1 MRSKMIGLTCLA
13 VILILGLTACDL
25 DEAYVQHKATE
36 AEEAPS
42 AGPPVAKFSPIAQE
56 YEVGGLVRFKTTG
69 TTTPNRWIESAAWD
83 FGDGTAEKGK
93 WSQTMTVTHR
103 YTAPRSYVVT
113 LTVTDNKGE
122 TDTIQHPL
130 LIWEGTDP
138 ANKGGGADGGVSKTI
153 EAWVVVRLAVEAR
166 LVAPSTAKF
175 HGGGWSPHVAYLG
188 GSRYRVHGSVDSQNG
203 FGAMIRTTFQ
213 AVVRDEHT
221 ARKTWTIE
229 ELRAS
234 P

>member
-1 MRSKMIGLTCLA
+1 MLSKRIGLMCLA

-25 DEAYVQHKATE
+25 DEAYVQRKATE

-42 AGPPVAKFSPIAQE
+42 AGPPVAKFSPIAPSI
-56 YEVGGLVRFKTTG
+56 EVGGLVRFTTTG

-138 ANKGGGADGGVSKTI
+138 ENKGGEAGGAGKLV
-153 EAWVVVRLAVEAR
+153 EAWVAMRFMIEDH
-166 LVAPSTAKF
+166 LVAPSTARF
-175 HGGGWSPHVAYLG
+175 HGGGRSPHVAYLG
-188 GSRYRVHGSVDSQNG
+188 SNRYRVEGSVDSQNG
-203 FGAMIRTTFQ
+203 FGAMVRTQ
-213 AVVRDEHT
+213 YRGVVRDECDEH
-221 ARKTWTIE
+221 KTWVLESIHTD
-229 ELRAS
+229 